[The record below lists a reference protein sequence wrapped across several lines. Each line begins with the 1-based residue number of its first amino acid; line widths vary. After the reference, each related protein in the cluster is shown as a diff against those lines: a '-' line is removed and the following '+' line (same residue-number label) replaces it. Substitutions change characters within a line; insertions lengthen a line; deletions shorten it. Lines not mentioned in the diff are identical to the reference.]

1 MKITKMRIFTCL
13 FLLIVAGYNS
23 VAQVAVSATPAVPDN
38 SAMMDIRATNKGL
51 LIPRMT
57 TAQRAA
63 ISLPADGLQVYD
75 SDTKTIWVYNTG
87 ANPGWRELA
96 VKEKVAFRAY
106 STIDQLFTGSTTIN
120 FSGENFDEGNNFH
133 SDFGYFE
140 APSTGIYSFQANASV
155 NNSGAFYQFSVY
167 LTPAAG
173 GASNRI
179 MTNIIRPST
188 TGYIVAANMSFTL
201 KLNAGEDLRLWIEPL
216 GNATV
221 KGGSDY
227 TWWSGYK
234 VF

>member
-1 MKITKMRIFTCL
+1 MRIFTCL
-13 FLLIVAGYNS
+13 FILVLTSYYS
-23 VAQVAVSATPAVPDN
+23 SAQVAVSSTPASPDN
-38 SAMMDIRATNKGL
+38 SAMVDIRATDKGL

-57 TAQRAA
+57 TAQRTT
-63 ISLPADGLQVYD
+63 ISSPADGLQVYD
-75 SDTKTIWVYNTG
+75 TDTKSIWVYNTG
-87 ANPGWRELA
+87 GSPGWRELA
-96 VKEKVAFRAY
+96 VKDKVAFRAY
-106 STIDQLFTGSTTIN
+106 ATIDQLFTGSSPMN
-120 FSGENFDEGNNFH
+120 FAGESFDEGSDFH

-140 APSTGIYSFQANASV
+140 APSSGIYSFQANASV

-167 LTPAAG
+167 LTPAG
-173 GASNRI
+173 GGSSNRI

-188 TGYIVAANMSFTL
+188 TGFIVATHMSFTL

-227 TWWSGYK
+227 TWWSGFK